1 MMNTKDIKIQSIHN
15 MMNLL
20 MSIESNPEKYI
31 DDEGLLSIISTQSLI
46 AKASLISNNIEDS
59 IYPMSLNTQKSLC
72 EIVFI
77 DGYKKFNNQRR
88 KAIAEINKLKNKD
101 KAVNIKKKLSTD
113 ELNQKLMIENSMYVQ
128 IIDYLRSELKRS
140 FFIHPDN
147 PETEFES
154 INKIINLKL
163 KHIAHITNSQGH

>member
-1 MMNTKDIKIQSIHN
+1 MNTKDIKIQSIHN

-72 EIVFI
+72 EIEFI
-77 DGYKKFNNQRR
+77 DGYKKFNKQRR